1 MRYKY
6 FDIVKI
12 SNVIIFFIPFGK
24 FYFGG
29 LNAYLNCLRRCGI
42 SRSSR

>member
-12 SNVIIFFIPFGK
+12 SKVIIFFIPFGK
-24 FYFGG
+24 FSFGG
-29 LNAYLNCLRRCGI
+29 LNAYLYCLRRCGK

>member
-12 SNVIIFFIPFGK
+12 SNVIFFHTFGK

-29 LNAYLNCLRRCGI
+29 LNAYLNCLRRCGK